1 VLLTIS
7 TTHRPATDLGYLLHK
22 HPKRCQTFPLSFGE
36 AHVYYPEASE
46 TRCTVA
52 LQVEV
57 DPIRLVRRG
66 RGSGGFALAQYVN
79 DRPYVASSFLSVAI
93 GEVFGSALAGR
104 CRERPTLVEEPIPL
118 EARISVVRARGDESL
133 LRRLFLPLGYERVAV
148 VCHPL
153 DTQFPEWGPGA
164 NYTIDLA
171 TTARLQDFLRQLT
184 VLLPVLDDD
193 KHYWV
198 GEDELEKLL
207 RRGEGWLEQHQEREL
222 IANRYLRHRRLLVRE
237 AISRFAVIDDTDVDT
252 ELEPNGTEEDLVE
265 NPINLHAG
273 RLEAVSAVL
282 LERGARRVLDL
293 GCGEGK
299 LIQLLLKE
307 RQFAEIVGIDVS
319 PLALETASRRLHLDQ
334 APAKDR
340 VTLLPGALTYRDR
353 RLAGFDAAAV
363 VEVVEHIEPSRL
375 GAFERVLFESARSA
389 TVVLTTPNREYN
401 ELFPGMP
408 AGSLR
413 HRDHK
418 FEWTRAEFQDWA
430 DSVGDRFGYAVEYR
444 GIGPVDASLGTPTQM
459 AIFTQKVSDEWI

>member
-1 VLLTIS
+1 MLLTIS
-7 TTHRPATDLGYLLHK
+7 TTHQPATDLGYLLHK
-22 HPKRCQTFPLSFGE
+22 HPGRCQSFPLSFGE
-36 AHVYYPEASE
+36 AHVYYPEANES
-46 TRCTVA
+46 RCTVA

-104 CRERPTLVEEPIPL
+104 CRERPALVEEPIPL
-118 EARISVVRARGDESL
+118 EARISVVRARGGESL
-133 LRRLFLPLGYERVAV
+133 LRRLFLPLGYERVEV

-153 DTQFPEWGPGA
+153 DEQFPEWGSGVI
-164 NYTIDLA
+164 YTFDLA
-171 TTARLQDFLRQLT
+171 TTAQLQDFLRQLT

-207 RRGEGWLEQHQEREL
+207 RRGEGWLEQHPEREL
-222 IANRYLRHRRLLVRE
+222 IANRYLRHQRVLVRE
-237 AISRFAVIDDTDVDT
+237 AISRFAVHDDTDVDP
-252 ELEPNGTEEDLVE
+252 EVEPNGAEEELVE
-265 NPINLHAG
+265 IPINLHAE

-307 RQFAEIVGIDVS
+307 RQFAEIVGVDVS
-319 PLALETASRRLHLDQ
+319 PLALEIASRRLHLDQ
-334 APAKDR
+334 APAKER
-340 VTLLPGALTYRDR
+340 VSLLPGALTYRDR
-353 RLAGFDAAAV
+353 RLTGFDAAAV

-375 GAFERVLFESARSA
+375 TAFERALFESAQPA
-389 TVVLTTPNREYN
+389 TVVLTTPNRDYN
-401 ELFPGMP
+401 ELFAGMP
-408 AGSLR
+408 VGSLR

-418 FEWTRAEFQDWA
+418 FEWSRAEFRDWA
-430 DSVGDRFGYAVEYR
+430 GNVGDRFGYAVEYG

-459 AIFTQKVSDEWI
+459 AIFSQKASNERD

>member
-7 TTHRPATDLGYLLHK
+7 TTHRPATDLGYMLHK
-22 HPKRCQTFPLSFGE
+22 HPGRCQTFPLTFGE
-36 AHVYYPEASE
+36 AYVFYPEASE

-104 CRERPTLVEEPIPL
+104 CRDLPDLVEKPIPL
-118 EARISVVRARGDESL
+118 EAQISVIRARGGKPL
-133 LRRLFLPLGYERVAV
+133 IRRLFLPLGYERVEV

-153 DTQFPEWGPGA
+153 DTQFPEWGPSA
-164 NYTIDLA
+164 NFTVDLA
-171 TTARLQDFLRQLT
+171 TTALLQDFLRQLT

-207 RRGEGWLEQHQEREL
+207 RRGEGWLEQHPEREL
-222 IANRYLRHRRLLVRE
+222 IANRYLRHRRVLVRE

-252 ELEPNGTEEDLVE
+252 EVEPNGTEEDLVE
-265 NPINLHAG
+265 NPINLHAE

-282 LERGARRVLDL
+282 LERGARRILDL

-307 RQFAEIVGIDVS
+307 RQFAEIVGVDVS
-319 PLALETASRRLHLDQ
+319 PLALETASRRLYIDQ

-375 GAFERVLFESARSA
+375 GAFERALFESARPA

-418 FEWTRAEFQDWA
+418 FEWSRAEFQDWA
-430 DSVGDRFGYAVEYR
+430 GSVGDRFSYAVEYR
-444 GIGPVDASLGTPTQM
+444 GIGPVDTSLGTPTQM
-459 AIFTQKVSDEWI
+459 AIFSQKASDERI